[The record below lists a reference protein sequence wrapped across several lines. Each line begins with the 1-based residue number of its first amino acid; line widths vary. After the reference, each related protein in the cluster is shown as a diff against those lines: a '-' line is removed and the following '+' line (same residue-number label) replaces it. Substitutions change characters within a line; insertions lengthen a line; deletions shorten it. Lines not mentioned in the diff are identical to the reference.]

1 MAFCDPS
8 GLGTLRADSM
18 TLAIAHADPEGR
30 LILDLVPEVRPPA
43 SPNAVVA
50 GFAELLVPFGITQVV
65 GDAYGGTW
73 PTERFAAHGITYIVA
88 GRTRSEIYRDLLPA
102 FASRGVTRPA
112 PSPGATLGPG
122 AARRR
127 QRQGRKAPPTLD
139 RMVSYLEQVKP

>member
-102 FASRGVTRPA
+102 FTSRQVELLDLPRLRAQLLGLERRVGASGKDA
-112 PSPGATLGPG
+112 
-122 AARRR
+122 
-127 QRQGRKAPPTLD
+127 
-139 RMVSYLEQVKP
+139 KPHLH